1 MRRFGHSKIRLL
13 GAIALLAIIAAVAVA
28 IALRVARPLVSI
40 TEPVEGPVVQAFYA
54 TGTITPDREYPIKS
68 NVAGIIVDVRAD
80 KGQRVRKGDV
90 LAIVKNDELPLKL
103 EQARAEL
110 AEKRQRADEKTS
122 PVLRELETRLTAF
135 TDLLDIARREARRQ
149 EGLLD
154 QGGGSQSD
162 FDKALE
168 RLKSVW
174 SDLESTKA
182 LRATK
187 KLELEKEAT
196 IAQAALDIAQW
207 NYDQQTIVSPIDGV
221 VLDRPVSAGTRLA
234 INDHVMQVAD
244 VDSARLVM
252 RAQVDEEDR
261 VKLREAQRV
270 NVTLYSFP
278 GKPFVGAVAKIYP
291 QADAERRTFEVDVK
305 LDTPDPGLAPGMT
318 GELAFEVAHKDRA
331 MVIPAQALQAGI
343 VWVVRNHRLAR
354 ADPAIGLKSVERV
367 EVLSGLSSGD
377 TVLITPIGTLAEG
390 QAVRTQYVDPRT
402 AALLNRPTEKQD
414 AFKAGV
420 PARVLHGITGGTPVP
435 RRCAG
440 SSPSAT
446 SCRTSANRWCAS
458 PASRSL

>member
-1 MRRFGHSKIRLL
+1 MRRFGHFKIRLL
-13 GAIALLAIIAAVAVA
+13 GLIAVMAIIGSAAAAIAV
-28 IALRVARPLVSI
+28 RVARPVVSV

-54 TGTITPDREYPIKS
+54 TGTIAPDREYPIKS
-68 NVAGIIVDVRAD
+68 NVGGIVVEVRVD

-103 EQARAEL
+103 EQAKAEL

-122 PVLRELETRLTAF
+122 PVLRELETRLAAF
-135 TDLLDIARREARRQ
+135 TDLLEIARREARRQ

-196 IAQAALDIAQW
+196 IAHAALDIAQW

-244 VDSARLVM
+244 VDPSRLVV

-261 VKLREAQRV
+261 VKLRDAQRV

-278 GKPFVGAVAKIYP
+278 GRPFVGAVAKIYP

-331 MVIPAQALQAGI
+331 MVIPAQALQGGV
-343 VWVVRNHRLAR
+343 VWVVRNRRLSR
-354 ADPAIGLKSVERV
+354 ADAAIGLKSVERV
-367 EVLSGLSSGD
+367 EVLSGVVAGD
-377 TVLITPIGTLAEG
+377 SVLITPIGKLDEG

-402 AALLNRPTEKQD
+402 AALLNRPAEKQD
-414 AFKAGV
+414 AFKGF
-420 PARVLHGITGGTPVP
+420 R
-435 RRCAG
+435 
-440 SSPSAT
+440 
-446 SCRTSANRWCAS
+446 
-458 PASRSL
+458 